1 MAVSLGKSIVKR
13 GFLLFVGLS
22 VAAMVGILV
31 WTNDQ
36 ETWIRLSEF
45 RWSLIPLLLVFSA
58 VRWIFD
64 GMAFI
69 SLTKEHR
76 HVQLNMKRAAEIRL
90 EGNLVAAVLPIVVGT
105 FSMHAYLLHKAR
117 MNISESLAVSVLRSI
132 LPVFIFLLNI
142 PILIA
147 MRNDP
152 ISDKFFA
159 QFIKIISLPLIA
171 VIVFFIITLFYPHQI
186 KKAASGIVRWW
197 GRVKI
202 IHIERIL
209 AIEERLF
216 DEIDQFSRILW
227 SYIRE
232 RKQSLF
238 KAIGWILTAFFIDY
252 LIAAAILWG
261 FGFNPPFLKILAIQ
275 CLIRP
280 IIFLAP
286 TPGGVGI
293 WEFTY
298 LGFFSLFMPHALI
311 GVSVLIWRILLTYLP
326 AIAGTLLIFKEFRN
340 DSRLRQAILERGV
353 IPEDED
359 DAPDV
364 ELNEVRGS

>member
-1 MAVSLGKSIVKR
+1 MVVSLKKSIVKR
-13 GFLLFVGLS
+13 GFLLFIGLS
-22 VAAMVGILV
+22 VTVMVGILI
-31 WTNDQ
+31 WTNNR
-36 ETWIRLSEF
+36 ETWIRLADF
-45 RWSLIPLLLVFSA
+45 RWSLIPLMLILSA

-64 GMAFI
+64 GTAFI
-69 SLTKEHR
+69 SLTKDHR
-76 HVQLNMKRAAEIRL
+76 QIQLNVKRAATIRL

-117 MNISESLAVSVLRSI
+117 MSISESLAVAVLRSI

-147 MRNDP
+147 MRSDP

-171 VIVFFIITLFYPHQI
+171 IIVFFIITLFYPHQI

-197 GRVKI
+197 GRVKF

-209 AIEERLF
+209 AIEERIF
-216 DEIDQFSRILW
+216 EEIDQFSRILW

-232 RKQSLF
+232 RKQALF
-238 KAIGWILTAFFIDY
+238 RAIGWILVAFFIDY
-252 LIAAAILWG
+252 LIAAVILWG
-261 FGFNPPFLKILAIQ
+261 FGFHPPLVKVLAIQ

-280 IIFLAP
+280 IIFMAP
-286 TPGGVGI
+286 TPGGAGI

-326 AIAGTLLIFKEFRN
+326 VMAGTLLIFREFRN
-340 DSRLRQAILERGV
+340 DSRLRQALLERGV
-353 IPEDED
+353 ID
-359 DAPDV
+359 
-364 ELNEVRGS
+364 LQTTGSASGSRS